1 MNAIMTM
8 LRVEFYTDNTR
19 GARWFYSDITKA
31 VQGAIQIFVDDHF
44 GDELERKPISFQS
57 IQQIRSDLA
66 TLIKNSSPTIT
77 TTGTVTTRYGT
88 YTQNHF
94 VIPTDYYELVAIWP
108 IIDGYSDYSRPMTYN
123 KQGPILDN
131 SFMKPT
137 NKKTYYN
144 EDATGFTVWRGVGGT
159 FPSLTLE
166 YVKEPAAFSI
176 GNESNV
182 ISAGAGVLTLGLSYI
197 AIDDSVQNGVTY
209 LGGTQFTAAVTT
221 TLTSGTVILASLTT
235 PIELPV
241 KTHEVIAKMAAAI
254 LLKNVADYQKS
265 QAIESEINKG

>member
-1 MNAIMTM
+1 MNAVQTM

-19 GARWFYSDITKA
+19 GARWFFSDITKA
-31 VQGAIQIFVDDHF
+31 VQDAIQIYVDQHF
-44 GDELERKPISFQS
+44 GDEEERKPISFQS

-77 TTGTVTTRYGT
+77 TTGTVTTRYGA

-108 IIDGYSDYSRPMTYN
+108 LIDGYTDYSRPMTYN
-123 KQGPILDN
+123 EQGPLLDN

-144 EDATGFTVWRGVGGT
+144 ETATGFTVWRGVGGT

-166 YVKEPAAFSI
+166 YVKEPAAYSI

-182 ISAGAGVLTLGLSYI
+182 INAGAGVLTIGLSYI

-221 TLTSGTVILASLTT
+221 TLASGSVILASLTT
-235 PIELPV
+235 PIELPA
-241 KTHEVIAKMAAAI
+241 KTHETIAKMAASL
-254 LLKNVADYQKS
+254 LLKLTSDYPKS
-265 QAIESEINKG
+265 QAVDTEISKG